1 MSLPPELQVLCRR
14 LASTDAADLPPLCP
28 SLVGHIQRCEDVLSL
43 PVDQKPKDGAPGHS
57 VLVHKLKTQIT
68 TLLKNGRSQP
78 GRFAAAILIKAVVE
92 VGGYECLRTAEPWVR
107 GLLTIVQVSSRF
119 QLMFPFSTFLMIFQK
134 NDSFPAKEI
143 AIITLT
149 RIYVLLQEFQALV
162 REVASPT
169 LPAFVTAC
177 LQIVKSEAS
186 NKNDAPPLRL
196 IQAVANALC
205 ILTPLY
211 PTTLRPFSTQVKT
224 AFKVYIAPTAADKIA
239 VPQSLRAVS
248 RRVLVLQHYTTAK
261 NGSADEWAKTLSGFV
276 KTSHGTA
283 DQVFRAVQES
293 WESSSGYTR
302 QNVSHEGAPSGGDD
316 SVEGLPLWH
325 GLSSGAERLVG
336 LLETLGEF
344 FKSPT
349 KTSVTTPVGAILD
362 LTVRIT
368 LIVPHSK
375 GASSR
380 DDTQLN
386 ASIGREEK
394 EDLWSA
400 LPNIHVAV
408 LDLLAALTQRLQTS
422 AVPVAADILHQA
434 VRVFDAHHSI
444 PLVREHAY
452 TLIHSLLLLHGPSLS
467 KLSVNSLDKTIQST
481 CRDLLAASGHA
492 PPPPKSSQNPS
503 LKTNAT
509 KPSSTGGKP
518 SSNADA
524 YLTTQ
529 SKAAFVSSTALPRS
543 HLAAAEALLPAFLTH
558 LPQTHLKQAL
568 RTLIDRTAVLS
579 HHKEA
584 MVASVL
590 NKYRTRAGKT
600 LVSVYPF
607 LARDFPRSMEV
618 EVLRSNLQ
626 SAGAPAMPAVEEGN
640 DEEVLNRMQRKGSE
654 EEDDDE
660 EEEGDGEGAE
670 NGNGDGDGEDE
681 EMADDGSKPMAKA
694 GFDFASGSGNGNEVE
709 VEETIRTLTF
719 SSGAMPAPEV
729 LSRTTETVM
738 LSSKLK
744 RKDEDRDEPPAKR
757 VDTGKAPD
765 IIGGKM
771 EVDDAG
777 GENDDGSDSDSDGS
791 VQLNAVLEDD
801 EDEEDD

>member
-14 LASTDAADLPPLCP
+14 LASTDAADLPRLCP
-28 SLVGHIQRCEDVLSL
+28 SLVGHIQRCEDVLAL

-92 VGGYECLRTAEPWVR
+92 VGGYECLRTSEPWVR
-107 GLLTIVQVSSRF
+107 GLLTIVQVSSKLQPLSF
-119 QLMFPFSTFLMIFQK
+119 SFPACLMIFAK
-134 NDSFPAKEI
+134 NDSYPAKEI
-143 AIITLT
+143 AVITLT
-149 RIYVLLQEFQALV
+149 RIYVLLQDYQALV
-162 REVASPT
+162 REVATPT

-177 LQIVKSEAS
+177 LQIVKAEAS
-186 NKNDAPPLRL
+186 SKNDAPPSRL
-196 IQAVANALC
+196 IEAVANALC

-211 PTTLRPFSTQVKT
+211 PTTLRPSSTQVKN
-224 AFKVYIAPTAADKIA
+224 AFKVYIAPTASDKTA

-248 RRVLVLQHYTTAK
+248 RRLLVLQHYTTAK
-261 NGSADEWAKTLSGFV
+261 NGNADEWAKTLSGFV

-283 DQVFRAVQES
+283 DQVFRAVQEA

-302 QNVSHEGAPSGGDD
+302 QNVSHEGEPSGGDD
-316 SVEGLPLWH
+316 STEGLPLWH

-349 KTSVTTPVGAILD
+349 KSSVTTPVGAILD
-362 LTVRIT
+362 LTARIT
-368 LIVPHSK
+368 LIVPPPQ

-386 ASIGREEK
+386 ADIGREEK

-400 LPNIHVAV
+400 LPSIHVAV

-422 AVPVAADILHQA
+422 AVPIAADILHQA
-434 VRVFDAHHSI
+434 VRVFDAHHAM

-452 TLIHSLLLLHGPSLS
+452 ILIHSLLLLHGPSLA

-503 LKTNAT
+503 TKTTTT
-509 KPSSTGGKP
+509 KSSTAGKP

-543 HLAAAEALLPAFLTH
+543 HLAAAKALLPAFLTH

-607 LARDFPRSMEV
+607 LARDFPRSVEV

-626 SAGAPAMPAVEEGN
+626 SAGATTVPDVGEGN
-640 DEEVLNRMQRKGSE
+640 DEEVLERMQRKGSE
-654 EEDDDE
+654 EEEEDDE
-660 EEEGDGEGAE
+660 VEDVDGKGLE
-670 NGNGDGDGEDE
+670 NGHGDGEDE
-681 EMADDGSKPMAKA
+681 EMADDGSKPVAKA
-694 GFDFASGSGNGNEVE
+694 GFDFASSSSGSGSEEE
-709 VEETIRTLTF
+709 VEEVVRTLTF
-719 SSGAMPAPEV
+719 SSAAMPVPEV

-744 RKDEDRDEPPAKR
+744 RKDAALDKPPAKR
-757 VDTGKAPD
+757 IDTGKAPE
-765 IIGGKM
+765 IIGSKM
-771 EVDDAG
+771 DVDEAG
-777 GENDDGSDSDSDGS
+777 GGDDDGSDSDSDGS

-801 EDEEDD
+801 EDEED

>member
-1 MSLPPELQVLCRR
+1 ME
-14 LASTDAADLPPLCP
+14 
-28 SLVGHIQRCEDVLSL
+28 IQSILSSC
-43 PVDQKPKDGAPGHS
+43 A
-57 VLVHKLKTQIT
+57 
-68 TLLKNGRSQP
+68 
-78 GRFAAAILIKAVVE
+78 
-92 VGGYECLRTAEPWVR
+92 CLM
-107 GLLTIVQVSSRF
+107 
-119 QLMFPFSTFLMIFQK
+119 MFSK

-177 LQIVKSEAS
+177 LQIVKAEAS

-196 IQAVANALC
+196 IEAVANALC

-248 RRVLVLQHYTTAK
+248 RRLLVLQHYTTAK
-261 NGSADEWAKTLSGFV
+261 NGNADEWAKTLSGLI

-302 QNVSHEGAPSGGDD
+302 QNVSHEGEPSGGDD
-316 SVEGLPLWH
+316 SAEGLPLWH
-325 GLSSGAERLVG
+325 GVLSGADRLVG

-349 KTSVTTPVGAILD
+349 KTPVTTPVGAILD
-362 LTVRIT
+362 LTARIT
-368 LIVPHSK
+368 LIVPPPK

-386 ASIGREEK
+386 AAIGREEK

-434 VRVFDAHHSI
+434 VRIFDAHHGI

-452 TLIHSLLLLHGPSLS
+452 TLVCSLLLLHGPSLS

-492 PPPPKSSQNPS
+492 PPPKSSQNPS
-503 LKTNAT
+503 INKNAA
-509 KPSSTGGKP
+509 KSSTAGKP

-543 HLAAAEALLPAFLTH
+543 HLAAAQALLPAFLTH

-568 RTLIDRTAVLS
+568 RTLIDRTVVLS

-607 LARDFPRSMEV
+607 LARDFPRSVEV

-626 SAGAPAMPAVEEGN
+626 SVGAAAVPDVGEGN
-640 DEEVLNRMQRKGSE
+640 DEEVLERMQRKGSE
-654 EEDDDE
+654 EEEDE
-660 EEEGDGEGAE
+660 DEDV
-670 NGNGDGDGEDE
+670 DGDELENDHNEDE
-681 EMADDGSKPMAKA
+681 DMADDGSKPVAKA
-694 GFDFASGSGNGNEVE
+694 GFDFASSSGSGSEEE
-709 VEETIRTLTF
+709 VEEVVTTLSF
-719 SSGAMPAPEV
+719 SSGAMPVPEI

-744 RKDEDRDEPPAKR
+744 RKDETAGEPPAKR
-757 VDTGKAPD
+757 VDTGKTPEV
-765 IIGGKM
+765 IGSKM
-771 EVDDAG
+771 DVDEAG
-777 GENDDGSDSDSDGS
+777 GDEESDSDSDGS

-801 EDEEDD
+801 EDEED

>member
-92 VGGYECLRTAEPWVR
+92 VGGYECLRTSEPWVR
-107 GLLTIVQVSSRF
+107 GLLTIVQVS
-119 QLMFPFSTFLMIFQK
+119 LKNWPMFPCSTRLMIFPK

-177 LQIVKSEAS
+177 LQIMKSEAS
-186 NKNDAPPLRL
+186 NKNDAPPSRL
-196 IQAVANALC
+196 IEAVANALC

-224 AFKVYIAPTAADKIA
+224 AFKVYIAPTTADKTA

-248 RRVLVLQHYTTAK
+248 RRLLVLQHYTTAK
-261 NGSADEWAKTLSGFV
+261 NGNADEWAKTLSGFV

-302 QNVSHEGAPSGGDD
+302 QIVSHEGVPSGGDD
-316 SVEGLPLWH
+316 SAEGLPLWH
-325 GLSSGAERLVG
+325 GLPSGAERLVG
-336 LLETLGEF
+336 LLETLSEF

-362 LTVRIT
+362 LTARIT
-368 LIVPHSK
+368 LIVPPPK

-386 ASIGREEK
+386 AAIGREEK

-434 VRVFDAHHSI
+434 VRIFDAHHGI

-452 TLIHSLLLLHGPSLS
+452 TLIRSLLLLHGPSLS

-492 PPPPKSSQNPS
+492 PPPKSSQNPS
-503 LKTNAT
+503 IKNTTT
-509 KPSSTGGKP
+509 KSSSTAGKP

-543 HLAAAEALLPAFLTH
+543 HLAAAEALLPAFLAH

-607 LARDFPRSMEV
+607 LARDFPRSVEV

-626 SAGAPAMPAVEEGN
+626 SAGAATAVPDVGEGN
-640 DEEVLNRMQRKGSE
+640 DEEVLERMQRKGSE
-654 EEDDDE
+654 EDGDDE
-660 EEEGDGEGAE
+660 EEEVDGEELE
-670 NGNGDGDGEDE
+670 NGHGDGEDE
-681 EMADDGSKPMAKA
+681 EMADDGSKHVAKA
-694 GFDFASGSGNGNEVE
+694 GFDFASNNSSGSEEEVQE
-709 VEETIRTLTF
+709 VVRTLSF
-719 SSGAMPAPEV
+719 SSGAMPVPEV

-744 RKDEDRDEPPAKR
+744 RKEETRNEPPAKR
-757 VDTGKAPD
+757 VDTGKAPE
-765 IIGGKM
+765 IIESKM
-771 EVDDAG
+771 DVDEAG
-777 GENDDGSDSDSDGS
+777 DDDGSDSDSDGS

-801 EDEEDD
+801 DEED

>member
-28 SLVGHIQRCEDVLSL
+28 SLVSHIQRCEDVLSL

-92 VGGYECLRTAEPWVR
+92 VGGYECLRTSEPWVR
-107 GLLTIVQVSSRF
+107 GLLTIVQVSSKL
-119 QLMFPFSTFLMIFQK
+119 QPMFPLSTCLMIFPK

-177 LQIVKSEAS
+177 LQIVKAEAS

-196 IQAVANALC
+196 IEAVANALC

-224 AFKVYIAPTAADKIA
+224 AFKVYAAPTASDKNT

-248 RRVLVLQHYTTAK
+248 RRLLVLQHYTTAK
-261 NGSADEWAKTLSGFV
+261 NGNADEWAKTLSGLV

-293 WESSSGYTR
+293 WESSSGYAR
-302 QNVSHEGAPSGGDD
+302 QNVSHEGVPSGGDD
-316 SVEGLPLWH
+316 SADGLPLWH
-325 GLSSGAERLVG
+325 GLPSGAERLVG

-344 FKSPT
+344 FKAPT
-349 KTSVTTPVGAILD
+349 KTSVMTPVGAILD
-362 LTVRIT
+362 LTARIT
-368 LIVPHSK
+368 LIVPPPK

-386 ASIGREEK
+386 AAIGREEK

-408 LDLLAALTQRLQTS
+408 LDLLAALTQRLQMS

-434 VRVFDAHHSI
+434 VRIFDAHHGI

-452 TLIHSLLLLHGPSLS
+452 TLVHALLLLHGPSLS

-492 PPPPKSSQNPS
+492 PPPSKSSQNPS
-503 LKTNAT
+503 T
-509 KPSSTGGKP
+509 KNTTTTKSSTAGKP

-529 SKAAFVSSTALPRS
+529 SKAAFVSSTALPHS

-607 LARDFPRSMEV
+607 LARDFPRSVEV

-626 SAGAPAMPAVEEGN
+626 SAGGATAVPNLGEGN
-640 DEEVLNRMQRKGSE
+640 DEEVLERMQRKGSE
-654 EEDDDE
+654 EEADDDE
-660 EEEGDGEGAE
+660 EDNDVGGEGLE
-670 NGNGDGDGEDE
+670 NGQGDGEDE
-681 EMADDGSKPMAKA
+681 EMADGSKPTAKA
-694 GFDFASGSGNGNEVE
+694 GFDFGSSSGSGRAEEE
-709 VEETIRTLTF
+709 VEETVRTLTF
-719 SSGAMPAPEV
+719 SSAAMPVPEV
-729 LSRTTETVM
+729 HSRTTETVM

-744 RKDEDRDEPPAKR
+744 RKDETRDEPPAKR
-757 VDTGKAPD
+757 VDTGKAPEV
-765 IIGGKM
+765 IGSKM
-771 EVDDAG
+771 DVDEAG
-777 GENDDGSDSDSDGS
+777 DDDDGSDSDSDGS

-801 EDEEDD
+801 EDDED